1 MGCCRHPWLISHTQD
16 SGWGCATVLL
26 DSSKWALQSK
36 SNEARCR
43 NGRLRC
49 VVVVQLNDVE
59 KAHIFHLIC
68 QVHHQTNWLHSLL
81 EWSVITTTPSA
92 MWKSKSATFRHLWFL
107 LHVTLVV
114 LCNLSPAAGTVTY
127 TIQFT
132 FHWPKNWYEYTSKKL
147 GGPDNQAQNCILAQ
161 NIPVFWSIS
170 RHLTIPPH
178 ECSKVDKQFWT
189 GQN

>member
-1 MGCCRHPWLISHTQD
+1 MWSCIWSSGLLPTSMINLSHTEHRV
-16 SGWGCATVLL
+16 GVLL

-81 EWSVITTTPSA
+81 EWSVITTTAAA

-107 LHVTLVV
+107 LHVTLAV
-114 LCNLSPAAGTVTY
+114 LCNLSPAAGTVSY
-127 TIQFT
+127 TILFT
-132 FHWPKNWYEYTSKKL
+132 FYWLRSEIWIHFYKIL
-147 GGPDNQAQNCILAQ
+147 G
-161 NIPVFWSIS
+161 S
-170 RHLTIPPH
+170 R
-178 ECSKVDKQFWT
+178 
-189 GQN
+189 